1 MHPQRSKAGTHYKRS
16 TWTRLWYVVYT
27 QAGKATHNPVLPT
40 AKRYDGGLCAW
51 HGGVP
56 MALFNVGYRLS
67 NTPSESLRV
76 PMAVASLFTLNKQV
90 PLAMGVC
97 ADSAADLQRSLATPE
112 V

>member
-1 MHPQRSKAGTHYKRS
+1 
-16 TWTRLWYVVYT
+16 
-27 QAGKATHNPVLPT
+27 
-40 AKRYDGGLCAW
+40 
-51 HGGVP
+51 

-76 PMAVASLFTLNKQV
+76 PMAVASLFTSSKQV